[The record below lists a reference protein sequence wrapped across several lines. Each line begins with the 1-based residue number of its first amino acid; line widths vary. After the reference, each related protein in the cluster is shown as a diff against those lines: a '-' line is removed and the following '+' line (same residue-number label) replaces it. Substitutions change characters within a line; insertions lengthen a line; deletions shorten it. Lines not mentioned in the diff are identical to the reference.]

1 MQVFGD
7 HKYVANAKLQY
18 VLLSLYRTGRTVEL
32 VLTLRYNTQSVSIDI
47 FVYVSLNTVSYR

>member
-18 VLLSLYRTGRTVEL
+18 VLLSLYRTGRTRADSPL
-32 VLTLRYNTQSVSIDI
+32 
-47 FVYVSLNTVSYR
+47 